1 MITIDAPISF
11 LVGAGIAVARRR
23 KDGRGVENRDRV
35 LAKGLL
41 FQSTILSP
49 IILFFMSRFPDW
61 EWNYFFD
68 ARAFFFDGEGSAGYA
83 ALAIVVALVNFSF
96 WVGFRVAETL
106 MQRGKLDVAR
116 KMVVG
121 TGIVILVI
129 MAILYDQSLHVGTFA
144 QFESGEAGLM
154 FVHLEFVAILVIAG
168 GLIAASLFFLLRS
181 ERQSANASGS

>member
-11 LVGAGIAVARRR
+11 LVGASIAVARRN
-23 KDGRGVENRDRV
+23 DQGNAVQNRDRV

-49 IILFFMSRFPDW
+49 IILFFMARFPDW

-83 ALAIVVALVNFSF
+83 TLALVVALVNASF
-96 WVGFRVAETL
+96 WVGFRAAETL
-106 MQRGKLDVAR
+106 MHRGKLATAR
-116 KMVVG
+116 KMVLG
-121 TGIVILVI
+121 TGVAILVI
-129 MAILYDQSLHVGTFA
+129 MAILYDQSLHVGTFSE
-144 QFESGEAGLM
+144 FEGGRAGLM
-154 FVHLEFVAILVIAG
+154 FAKLEFVLTLVVAG
-168 GLIAASLFFLLRS
+168 ALIAVGIAWLIRS